1 MRIEGEAAYIDKSGK
16 RHRIDGCGKLSDS
29 DYLQSL
35 SVDGTLSFGKISCN
49 KFKLSG
55 DCSGESLTAEEIT
68 IDGDARIDVVKAVKF
83 RFSGDCS
90 GNLLTAEKI
99 TIDGDVR
106 LDVIKAVKVVE
117 ISGDM
122 RIDSVESN
130 KVAIESRSG
139 RIDEIKCSELK
150 IFDNYSDFEGEIS
163 FGNIRIKTSRQKIF
177 SQVQIKN
184 IAAEKVE
191 LKNCKVSLIKCKDA
205 IIGENCAIEKLIVSG
220 KFELDENSK
229 VNEVI
234 KQ

>member
-99 TIDGDVR
+99 KIDGDVR

-163 FGNIRIKTSRQKIF
+163 FGNIRIK
-177 SQVQIKN
+177 N